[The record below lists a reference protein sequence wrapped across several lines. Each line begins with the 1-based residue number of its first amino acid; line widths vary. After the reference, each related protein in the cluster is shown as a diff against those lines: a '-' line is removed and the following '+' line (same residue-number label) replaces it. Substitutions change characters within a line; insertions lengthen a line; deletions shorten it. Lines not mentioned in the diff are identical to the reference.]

1 MTTTEP
7 PEISVPG
14 AVHQSHRSGP
24 ASDAP
29 ATPTVTGGSA
39 TEPLAS
45 ENAFLIGLDLLV
57 QGLAND
63 AAEMWRTG
71 QISKDALHKLITDYT
86 HLRAEIRFRGRDIKK
101 CQTTTG
107 T

>member
-1 MTTTEP
+1 MDVPVSRQGQATDQDREGAVVGMAVTTE
-7 PEISVPG
+7 I
-14 AVHQSHRSGP
+14 
-24 ASDAP
+24 
-29 ATPTVTGGSA
+29 
-39 TEPLAS
+39 AS
-45 ENAFLIGLDLLV
+45 ENAFLVGLDLHV

-71 QISKDALHKLITDYT
+71 QISKDAFHKLITDYT

-101 CQTTTG
+101 CQTTTE